1 MRIEPYLFFNGRAEE
16 AIEFY
21 KKALGAEVQMLMRFK
36 DSPEPP
42 PPGAVAPGSENKVM
56 HSSLKIGDTVVMI
69 SDGMAD
75 GKVDFKGFSL
85 SISVK
90 KEADVDRVF
99 AALANGGSVQM
110 PLGKTFWSPK
120 FGMLAD
126 KYGVGWMVGVE
137 S

>member
-1 MRIEPYLFFNGRAEE
+1 
-16 AIEFY
+16 
-21 KKALGAEVQMLMRFK
+21 
-36 DSPEPP
+36 
-42 PPGAVAPGSENKVM
+42 
-56 HSSLKIGDTVVMI
+56 
-69 SDGMAD
+69 MAD

-90 KEADVDRVF
+90 KEADVDRIF
-99 AALANGGSVQM
+99 ATLAKGGSVQM

-126 KYGVGWMVGVE
+126 KCGVGWMVGVE